1 MKTKKPIGIY
11 VHIPFCVRKCLYC
24 DFLSSSQSPE
34 TINRYVRCLLLEI
47 RMEAPKYTDFVV
59 KTIFVGGGTPSLLR
73 GEQLSQII
81 STIRDCYQVDAEA
94 EITIEMNPGTV
105 DEEKLS
111 AYQACGVNRLSIGV
125 QSLQEE
131 ELQALGRIHS
141 VADFYRTYELAVKTG
156 FHNINV
162 DLMSAIPKQTADS
175 YRDTLLRLMQLQVPP
190 THISAYSLIVEEG
203 TPFYEHT
210 PELPD
215 EETDRLLY
223 KITDDILSKYG
234 YHRYEISNYARN
246 GYACRHNIAYWQR
259 GDYVGFGI
267 GAASLVN
274 ETRFSNT
281 RDLEKYLDF
290 YEQLFE
296 ESLIDVHACKNDE
309 MPKTHTYRNIQE
321 EEGMRVDVHRLTKK
335 EQMEEFLF
343 LGLRLTDGV
352 SRALFCRNFGKTID
366 VIYPGIVEKHLKQG
380 LLQTS
385 ADGDRLMLT
394 ERGLDVSNVVMAD
407 FLIDELE
414 G

>member
-34 TINRYVRCLLLEI
+34 MINRYVRCLLLEI
-47 RMEAPKYTDFVV
+47 RTEAPKYTDFVV

-94 EITIEMNPGTV
+94 EMTIEMNPGTV

-162 DLMSAIPKQTADS
+162 DLMSAIPKQTVDS

-223 KITDDILSKYG
+223 KITDDILSEYG

-246 GYACRHNIAYWQR
+246 GYACRHNTAYWQR
-259 GDYVGFGI
+259 RDYAGFGI

-281 RDLEKYLDF
+281 RDLEQYLDF

-296 ESLIDVHACKNDE
+296 ESLIDVHACKTDE
-309 MPKTHTYRNIQE
+309 MPKTHTYRHIQE
-321 EEGMRVDVHRLTKK
+321 DGMRVDVHRLTKK
-335 EQMEEFLF
+335 EQMEEFMF

-352 SRALFCRNFGKTID
+352 SRALFCRNFEKTID
-366 VIYPGIVEKHLKQG
+366 EIYPGIVEKHLKQG